1 MENNLLLI
9 CVMLTGAAAIPFIS
23 RRLRIPAPACEIAF
37 GMLLFNTIVSHQPDW
52 FELLKDL
59 GLIYLMFI
67 AGMELDIRRMLD
79 SLRISLWML
88 VFTLLP
94 FLVLPPVVYLLGL
107 PWYIGIALSV
117 VSVGIMLP
125 VLRESDLIKTP
136 AGTVMIDA
144 AHIGELLS
152 IAALTGLI
160 VYHDYG
166 ISLMSAVAGLKLVVL
181 MAVAVVFLLFL
192 HAVSRRRPDWVTRVL
207 ESNDPFEEGIRAVI
221 AVAFVG
227 ALLAQYAGVKA
238 VLGSF
243 MAGAVFNSVFR
254 NRGVFEQK
262 IHAVGFGFFTPFFFI
277 GIGAAFELRMLFSP
291 GALVTAF
298 GLTGLLFAGRLTFVM
313 FRKRLRLD
321 MRQGFGMALLMAA
334 PLSMLVVTGELGV
347 KIGMLTSEM
356 NSTLVLT
363 ALISSLL
370 FPALFRFFVHAR

>member
-37 GMLLFNTIVSHQPDW
+37 GMLLFNTVIGSQPDW
-52 FELLKDL
+52 FTLLRDL

-67 AGMELDIRRMLD
+67 AGLELDIGRMLNN
-79 SLRISLWML
+79 LRASLWML
-88 VFTLLP
+88 ALSLLP
-94 FLVLPPVVYLLGL
+94 FLVMPPAVHLLGL
-107 PWYIGIALSV
+107 PWYLGVALSV

-152 IAALTGLI
+152 IAVLTALV

-166 ISLMSAVAGLKLVVL
+166 FSVMSLVAALKLVVL
-181 MAVAVVFLLFL
+181 MAAAVMFLLFM
-192 HAVSRRRPDWVTRVL
+192 HAVSRRRPDWVSRVL

-238 VLGSF
+238 VLGPF
-243 MAGAVFNSVFR
+243 MAGAVLNSVFR
-254 NRGVFEQK
+254 NRGIFEQK

-277 GIGAAFELRMLFSP
+277 GIGAAFELRMLTSP
-291 GALVTAF
+291 GALVTAL
-298 GLTGLLFAGRLTFVM
+298 GLTGLLFAGRLTFVL
-313 FRKRLRLD
+313 FRSRLGLD
-321 MRQGFGMALLMAA
+321 ARQGFGTALLMAA
-334 PLSMLVVTGELGV
+334 PLSMLVVTGTLGERM
-347 KIGMLTSEM
+347 GMLSPEM

-363 ALISSLL
+363 ALVSSLL
-370 FPALFRFFVHAR
+370 YPALFRVFVRER

>member
-181 MAVAVVFLLFL
+181 MALAVVFLLFL